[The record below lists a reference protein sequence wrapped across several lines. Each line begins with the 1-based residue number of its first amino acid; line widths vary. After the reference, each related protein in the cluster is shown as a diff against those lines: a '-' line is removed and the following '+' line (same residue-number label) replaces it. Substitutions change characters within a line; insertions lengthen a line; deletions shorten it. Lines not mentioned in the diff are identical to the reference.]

1 MTERG
6 GAIMYCRIVAPL
18 NASFTRRYNNYNYL
32 NNREGAPLSFWDFG
46 APQCPPP
53 YPDATILN
61 DLNDRER
68 GGRHYSVRV

>member
-6 GAIMYCRIVAPL
+6 GAIMYCRILAPL
-18 NASFTRRYNNYNYL
+18 NAPFTRRYNNYNYL
-32 NNREGAPLSFWDFG
+32 NNREGAPLSFLGFWH
-46 APQCPPP
+46 PQCPP

-68 GGRHYSVRV
+68 GRHYSVRV